1 MRCFSRLPCN
11 NQNTTRL
18 CRIYEISLCFYDCL
32 FLSLIKPMRGEGQDM
47 PYILEGSGDTIFV
60 AEYMK
65 NMCPC
70 PCFSLLL
77 FGMKFITGFGCHQSE
92 KEISSIVFSRPFRF
106 VSFRFLWSPT
116 SAQPSFM
123 SSSSNSW
130 YCWWFFSFLSS
141 SSACVLCLI
150 SLFRV
155 FAFFHVPKQ
164 WWLLLEVVV
173 YVDLPHRSE
182 G

>member
-1 MRCFSRLPCN
+1 
-11 NQNTTRL
+11 
-18 CRIYEISLCFYDCL
+18 
-32 FLSLIKPMRGEGQDM
+32 
-47 PYILEGSGDTIFV
+47 
-60 AEYMK
+60 
-65 NMCPC
+65 
-70 PCFSLLL
+70 
-77 FGMKFITGFGCHQSE
+77 MKFITGFGCHQSE
-92 KEISSIVFSRPFRF
+92 KEISSIVFPRPFRF

-130 YCWWFFSFLSS
+130 YCWWFFSFLPSS
-141 SSACVLCLI
+141 SPCVLCLI
-150 SLFRV
+150 SLFRM

-182 G
+182 GWPPAPPTNLTHTLHQPVVVGGCRPEFTHVPVLFSTEWPPIFYIGMSTGVVHQDTKDVDDDDMSDAGSGVVVDLK